1 MVLTAITDT
10 VRSGLRARAELLPT
24 LHAEGTD
31 CYRLFHGATEGLPG
45 CTLDRYGDLLLW
57 QTFREPPD
65 IDPAEL
71 LPAPRRRSITTR
83 ATSASAQTP
92 ASTR

>member
-57 QTFREPPD
+57 QTFRDPPD
-65 IDPAEL
+65 MDPQEL
-71 LPAPRRRSITTR
+71 LPGG
-83 ATSASAQTP
+83 
-92 ASTR
+92 